1 MYGIIKDW
9 RRVMATVELDCKGL
23 SCPMP
28 IVRISRAMKEMP
40 VGDYLSVQASDPSFQ
55 SDIEAWV
62 RKMGHAIIE
71 FQEESGVQRA
81 TIEKRAS

>member
-1 MYGIIKDW
+1 
-9 RRVMATVELDCKGL
+9 MATVELDCTGL

-28 IVRISRAMKEMP
+28 IVKISRAMKEMP
-40 VGDYLSVQASDPSFQ
+40 VGDILIVQASDPSFQ

-62 RKMGHAIIE
+62 RKMGHTIIE
-71 FQEESGVQRA
+71 FQEEAGVQRA